1 MALFSILVM
10 IIFSFCPVL
19 CIAYVIK
26 GKKNWLFSL
35 ITILFTVV
43 LVGVDRCLAGGAGD
57 FHSAAFILQL
67 SMPIQIVTSILV
79 FFAGNIALLAKKD
92 FFTKKRV
99 KNILIASLAIIILIA
114 LGFMVM
120 SIMGIIAYKRLPDMN
135 I

>member
-26 GKKNWLFSL
+26 GEKNWLFSL
-35 ITILFTVV
+35 ITILFIVV
-43 LVGVDRCLAGGAGD
+43 LVGVDLCLAGGAGD

-67 SMPIQIVTSILV
+67 SMPVQIVTSVLV
-79 FFAGNIALLAKKD
+79 FFAGNVALLAKKD

-99 KNILIASLAIIILIA
+99 KNILIASLAIIIMIA